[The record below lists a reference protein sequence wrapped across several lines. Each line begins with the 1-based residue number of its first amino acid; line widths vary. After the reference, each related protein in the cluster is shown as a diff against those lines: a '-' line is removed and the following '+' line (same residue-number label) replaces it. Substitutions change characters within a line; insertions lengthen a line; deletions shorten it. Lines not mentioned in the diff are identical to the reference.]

1 MAAKNKDQLFE
12 DYVKSCGNVLAD
24 RILEDIH
31 LCKQDEKYE
40 SLGSEKDKNTCIDNS
55 LIYPGIVKKYAH
67 VKVNHQYTYPVLYK
81 HCWFTKSQLDLY
93 ENLSKE
99 YKYPND
105 SKSNSKADDG
115 NKKSMTLTK
124 IDDKF
129 KLELINELKLKQFSN
144 DQINTASQKAN
155 NQGLINKIKNKV
167 NKRSKDEDK
176 QNLVDVKVHQI
187 VPSKPKAP
195 PPPPPTVKIKTTPI
209 TSPIEVVQDSVDSTE
224 TNDASE
230 AKTKT
235 TKNKPQKTKK
245 MPAPPPPAVHKTT
258 PKDEIIEPV
267 LVELSPQEQED
278 IADITPVNDNTSEYS
293 VATTTNLDS
302 PTKSFCSMDD
312 IPKTG
317 FDFLDNW

>member
-1 MAAKNKDQLFE
+1 Q
-12 DYVKSCGNVLAD
+12 
-24 RILEDIH
+24 
-31 LCKQDEKYE
+31 
-40 SLGSEKDKNTCIDNS
+40 
-55 LIYPGIVKKYAH
+55 
-67 VKVNHQYTYPVLYK
+67 NHQYTYPVLYK

-105 SKSNSKADDG
+105 SRSNNKADDV

-195 PPPPPTVKIKTTPI
+195 PPPPPTVKIKTTPL
-209 TSPIEVVQDSVDSTE
+209 TSPTGEVEQDNVDNAQA
-224 TNDASE
+224 NDASNT
-230 AKTKT
+230 KTKT
-235 TKNKPQKTKK
+235 TKSKPQKTKK
-245 MPAPPPPAVHKTT
+245 MPAPPPPAAVHKII
-258 PKDEIIEPV
+258 PREEIIEPV

-278 IADITPVNDNTSEYS
+278 IADITPINDNTSEYS